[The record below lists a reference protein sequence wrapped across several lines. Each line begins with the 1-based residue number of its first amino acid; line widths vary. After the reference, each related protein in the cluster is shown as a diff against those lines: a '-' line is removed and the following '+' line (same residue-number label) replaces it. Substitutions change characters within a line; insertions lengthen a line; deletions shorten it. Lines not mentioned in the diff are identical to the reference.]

1 MAMNVTGCERQG
13 RPCISRARLVCIM
26 MPWDKKSAGTIVLLL
41 HIHKHGSNK
50 AIVLSDMHV
59 LLSAAKN
66 STASNI
72 RICDPK
78 FIHINQKNRKQAD

>member
-50 AIVLSDMHV
+50 AIILSDMHV

-66 STASNI
+66 SLQ
-72 RICDPK
+72 
-78 FIHINQKNRKQAD
+78 H